1 MTQNNLNKLV
11 LLGLVA
17 VISLLFLGM
26 IAQFL
31 MAILMAGLFSALTQP
46 VFHWLTRLFGGNR
59 YLGAAVNL
67 LLLVLVVLLPVTLLA
82 GIVIAQAVDVGRS
95 LTPIAVQFVR
105 EPEAFITWLHNL
117 PYYQEVMAYEDEL
130 KNQLAASIE
139 AAGSFLVGGLSQVA
153 ISTANLLFMALVFLY
168 TFFFFQLD
176 GHKVVHAI
184 LYYLP
189 LEDRVER
196 RLLTKFT
203 LVTQAML
210 KGTFLIGLL
219 QGALAGIAFGVA
231 GVPHAVFWGTV
242 MAVLSIVPG
251 IGSAVVWVPAS
262 IILML
267 QGSVVAGVGLF
278 LFCAL
283 VVGSIDNLLRPILVG
298 KDTNMHELMI
308 FFGTLGGLFTFG
320 MAGLLIGP
328 VIASLFLT
336 IWEIYGEAFH
346 DVLPAVGEETAE
358 APAHAIAEDGAYDD
372 ATAAAMAA
380 AVSSPAESTAES
392 PGAEDA
398 APAPERRS
406 DEAAS

>member
-1 MTQNNLNKLV
+1 MTQPNLNKLV

-17 VISLLFLGM
+17 LISLLFVGM
-26 IAQFL
+26 IAPFL
-31 MAILMAGLFSALTQP
+31 MAIVMAGLFAALTQP
-46 VFHWLTRLFGGNR
+46 VFHWLTHLFGGNR

-82 GIVIAQAVDVGRS
+82 GLFFAQAVDVGRS
-95 LTPIAVQFVR
+95 LTPVAVQFVR
-105 EPEAFITWLHNL
+105 EPDRFLTWLQAL
-117 PYYQEVMAYEDEL
+117 PYYQELTAYDDVLQERL
-130 KNQLAASIE
+130 TASIE
-139 AAGSFLVGGLSQVA
+139 AAGSFLVGGISVVA
-153 ISTANLLFMALVFLY
+153 LGTANFLFMALVFLY

-210 KGTFLIGLL
+210 KGTFVIGLL

-251 IGSAVVWVPAS
+251 IGSAVVWVPAA
-262 IILML
+262 IVLL
-267 QGSVVAGVGLF
+267 VQGNVVAGVGLF

-346 DVLPAVGEETAE
+346 EVLPPVGEETTA
-358 APAHAIAEDGAYDD
+358 APAHALAEKRAYDE

-380 AVSSPAESTAES
+380 ALASTPTPAEAQ
-392 PGAEDA
+392 AAARED
-398 APAPERRS
+398 PLGS
-406 DEAAS
+406 

>member
-117 PYYQEVMAYEDEL
+117 PYYQEVMTYEDEL
-130 KNQLAASIE
+130 KDQVAASIE

-219 QGALAGIAFGVA
+219 QGALAGIAFGAA

-262 IILML
+262 IILLL

-278 LFCAL
+278 AFCAL

-346 DVLPAVGEETAE
+346 DVLPAVGEETAA

-380 AVSSPAESTAES
+380 AVSSPAESPAAADT
-392 PGAEDA
+392 

>member
-1 MTQNNLNKLV
+1 MTQDNLNKLV
-11 LLGLVA
+11 LLTLVA

-31 MAILMAGLFSALTQP
+31 MAIFMAGLFAALTQP

-67 LLLVLVVLLPVTLLA
+67 LLLVMVVLLPVTLLA
-82 GIVIAQAVDVGRS
+82 GIFIAQAVDVGRS

-105 EPEAFITWLHNL
+105 EPETFVTWLHNL
-117 PYYQEVMAYEDEL
+117 PYYQEVMAYEDTL
-130 KNQLAASIE
+130 KDKLVQSIE
-139 AAGSFLVGGLSQVA
+139 AAGSFLVGGISVVA
-153 ISTANLLFMALVFLY
+153 IGTANLVFMALVFLY

-262 IILML
+262 IILVV
-267 QGSVVAGVGLF
+267 QGNVVAGVGLF
-278 LFCAL
+278 VFCAL

-336 IWEIYGEAFH
+336 IWEIYGEAFR
-346 DVLPAVGEETAE
+346 DVLPEVGEETME
-358 APAHAIAEDGAYDD
+358 APAHAIAEDGPYDD
-372 ATAAAMAA
+372 ETAAAMAA
-380 AVSSPAESTAES
+380 VLAAVKEETDAGDENRTNEPTPGEQQTDST
-392 PGAEDA
+392 
-398 APAPERRS
+398 
-406 DEAAS
+406 

>member
-17 VISLLFLGM
+17 VISLLFVGM

-139 AAGSFLVGGLSQVA
+139 AAGGFLVGGLSQVA

-251 IGSAVVWVPAS
+251 IGSAVVWVPGS

-267 QGSVVAGVGLF
+267 QGNIVAGVGLF

-346 DVLPAVGEETAE
+346 DVLPAVGEETAA

-380 AVSSPAESTAES
+380 AVSSPAESPA
-392 PGAEDA
+392 AEDR

>member
-11 LLGLVA
+11 LLALVA
-17 VISLLFLGM
+17 IISLLFVGM

-46 VFHWLTRLFGGNR
+46 TFHWLTDRFGGNR
-59 YLGAAVNL
+59 YLAAAVNL
-67 LLLVLVVLLPVTLLA
+67 LLLVLVVLLPLMLLA
-82 GIVIAQAVDVGRS
+82 GIFIAQAVGVGKS

-105 EPEAFITWLHNL
+105 EPEAFLTWLQDL
-117 PYYQEVMAYEDEL
+117 PFYGDVMVYENEL
-130 KNQLAASIE
+130 KNRLVQSIE
-139 AAGSFLVGGLSQVA
+139 AAGGFLVGGISSVA
-153 ISTANLLFMALVFLY
+153 IGTANVLFMALVFLY
-168 TFFFFQLD
+168 TFFFFQID

-189 LEDRVER
+189 LEDRIER
-196 RLLTKFT
+196 RLLTRFT
-203 LVTQAML
+203 LVTQAMI
-210 KGTFLIGLL
+210 KGTLLIGLL
-219 QGALAGIAFGVA
+219 QGALAGIAFAVG
-231 GVPHAVFWGTV
+231 GIPHSVFWGTV

-262 IILML
+262 IVLIV
-267 QGSVVAGVGLF
+267 QGNVAAGLGVM

-283 VVGSIDNLLRPILVG
+283 VVGSIDNLLRPVLVG

-336 IWEIYGEAFH
+336 VWEIYGEAFS
-346 DVLPAVGEETAE
+346 DVLPEVGDETVASPPALASAE
-358 APAHAIAEDGAYDD
+358 HDLGDEPDRVS
-372 ATAAAMAA
+372 TAAAQGAAERQAA
-380 AVSSPAESTAES
+380 AEVEVEDKQTA
-392 PGAEDA
+392 G
-398 APAPERRS
+398 
-406 DEAAS
+406 

>member
-11 LLGLVA
+11 LLALVA
-17 VISLLFLGM
+17 IISLLFLGM

-105 EPEAFITWLHNL
+105 EPETFITWLHNL
-117 PYYQEVMAYEDEL
+117 PYYQQVMAYEDEL
-130 KNQLAASIE
+130 KNQVAASIE

-210 KGTFLIGLL
+210 KGTFLIGML

-267 QGSVVAGVGLF
+267 QGSVAAGLGLF

-283 VVGSIDNLLRPILVG
+283 VVGSVDNLLRPILVG

-346 DVLPAVGEETAE
+346 DVLPAVGEETVE
-358 APAHAIAEDGAYDD
+358 APAHAIAEDAAYDD

-380 AVSSPAESTAES
+380 AVSSPAES
-392 PGAEDA
+392 
-398 APAPERRS
+398 PAHEHADTQPEHRS
-406 DEAAS
+406 NRATS

>member
-11 LLGLVA
+11 LLALVA
-17 VISLLFLGM
+17 IISLLFLGM

-105 EPEAFITWLHNL
+105 EPETFITWLHNL
-117 PYYQEVMAYEDEL
+117 PYYQQVMAYEDEL
-130 KNQLAASIE
+130 KNQVAASIE

-210 KGTFLIGLL
+210 KGTFLIGML

-267 QGSVVAGVGLF
+267 QGSVAAGLGLF

-283 VVGSIDNLLRPILVG
+283 VVGSVDNLLRPILVG

-346 DVLPAVGEETAE
+346 DVLPAVGEETVE
-358 APAHAIAEDGAYDD
+358 APAHAIAEDAAYDD
-372 ATAAAMAA
+372 TTAAAMAA
-380 AVSSPAESTAES
+380 AVSSPAES
-392 PGAEDA
+392 
-398 APAPERRS
+398 PAHEHADTQPEHRS
-406 DEAAS
+406 NRATS

>member
-1 MTQNNLNKLV
+1 MTQSNLNKLV

-17 VISLLFLGM
+17 IISLLFLGM

-31 MAILMAGLFSALTQP
+31 MAIFMAGLFAALTQP
-46 VFHWLTRLFGGNR
+46 VFHWLTRRFGGNR
-59 YLGAAVNL
+59 YLAATVNL
-67 LLLVLVVLLPVTLLA
+67 LLLVLVVVLPLTLLA
-82 GIVIAQAVDVGRS
+82 GIVIAQAVDVGKS

-105 EPEAFITWLHNL
+105 EPEAFVTWLHDL
-117 PYYQEVMAYEDEL
+117 PYYHEVMTYEDTL
-130 KNQLAASIE
+130 KDKLAASIE
-139 AAGSFLVGGLSQVA
+139 AAGSFLVGGISVVA

-219 QGALAGIAFGVA
+219 QGALAGIAFAVA

-262 IILML
+262 IILIV
-267 QGSVVAGVGLF
+267 QGSVVAGFGLL

-320 MAGLLIGP
+320 MSGLLIGP

-346 DVLPAVGEETAE
+346 DVLPEVGEETME
-358 APAHAIAEDGAYDD
+358 APSHAIAKDGPYD
-372 ATAAAMAA
+372 AETAAAMAA
-380 AVSSPAESTAES
+380 ALEVVAETSAVSDGTDTASTGASGQSRPAA
-392 PGAEDA
+392 
-398 APAPERRS
+398 
-406 DEAAS
+406 